1 MVNVD
6 VSNTTFWHETVVSQL
21 ALLITGANS
30 MQDCVNKIKQ
40 VPASHT
46 NGDAMKESYHF
57 AALRRLQKNNIKVFF
72 RGASDG
78 KQYLRGLRGHIWC

>member
-6 VSNTTFWHETVVSQL
+6 VSNTTFWHETAVSQL
-21 ALLITGANS
+21 AMQITQASS
-30 MQDCVNKIKQ
+30 MQDCINKCRQ
-40 VPASHT
+40 VRASET

-57 AALRRLQKNNIKVFF
+57 AALRRLQKNNIKVLF

-78 KQYLRGLRGHIWC
+78 KQYCRGLRVQIRC